1 MKKKLFLA
9 AIITVAAITLVIA
22 TVLTTMAYLT
32 ASTAVSNTF
41 SVGNIG
47 IEMYESAVDVHGN
60 IIDKSAPK
68 NATGNT
74 YHLVPDETYT
84 KDPTVYVAPGGE
96 PSYIFIKL
104 RNQIEEIEEAHAA
117 TEDDDPPATM
127 SQQMKSNGWH
137 LIAETE
143 TGDIYV
149 YAGKDTSSFVE
160 KQIAIK
166 VTPHATDKLP
176 IDVFQEFTVEKNLSQ
191 EKLAK
196 FGGSK
201 VTLNAF
207 AIQASNFTTEDS
219 EGNKTYGLK
228 NDVIDAWN
236 GICTDISFEKEF
248 LNYDGSED
256 TDGNPETT
264 GADQAA
270 PTPAPDPAE

>member
-84 KDPTVYVAPGGE
+84 KDPTVYVTPGGE

-117 TEDDDPPATM
+117 TEDDTPPATM

-219 EGNKTYGLK
+219 EGKKTYGLK

-248 LNYDGSED
+248 LNYDGSKD